1 MSADLGLQGTEYSLA
16 STMNNV
22 SDHSPA
28 ITKGASQTDCPDCPA
43 LLDAFFDLPDRPCTR
58 QHPHAGPSFRLGSRP
73 SLHGRLAKVS
83 ALYTRA
89 LLTAALRLSAP
100 SASSLAYSKRAVFLS
115 VSARLTAAHER
126 NSRRLTSVSVITAHY
141 YRRSEQPVRVSIW
154 YCTVGFG
161 QIASSLLSFG
171 LGKIANPA
179 IESWRI
185 LFITVGLI
193 TVLTSPI
200 VYWFL
205 PPNIQAA
212 KFFTED
218 DKAMALERVRA
229 NQTGTSATTVFKWSH
244 IVETLWDPKTYL
256 FGGLSLCV
264 NFGATVATAV
274 SGTIRVPGCTNSSS
288 APRSFAGLVSPRK

>member
-1 MSADLGLQGTEYSLA
+1 MSSLQ
-16 STMNNV
+16 
-22 SDHSPA
+22 
-28 ITKGASQTDCPDCPA
+28 
-43 LLDAFFDLPDRPCTR
+43 
-58 QHPHAGPSFRLGSRP
+58 HAGRP
-73 SLHGRLAKVS
+73 READIPASP
-83 ALYTRA
+83 
-89 LLTAALRLSAP
+89 LSAP
-100 SASSLAYSKRAVFLS
+100 SVSSWVYSKPAVCPC
-115 VSARLTAAHER
+115 VSDELPSYLKGPRSPGRSPTISRLAHSA
-126 NSRRLTSVSVITAHY
+126 SRLHHLTPVSVITAHY

-171 LGKIANPA
+171 LGKIANPS

-193 TVLTSPI
+193 TVLTAPL

-205 PPNIQAA
+205 PPNIQGA

-274 SGTIRVPGCTNSSS
+274 RRVLRIKPSADTAVRSDSHPRLRLHQGGKCGDRDPSTELTGRKRHCSTRHLAPSRLLPSSS
-288 APRSFAGLVSPRK
+288 GPTSPRASSRRAWSSWE